1 MVDRSADPWYARTMP
16 RKPLL
21 ATRHSVL
28 KPDGFLTLMVVLTRR
43 TFKWTFYT
51 KHILW
56 AVGIA
61 LAVWTVAVLGS
72 VWGLWA
78 TKKMMSFDDLQRETR
93 EQQEQLKE
101 SLEQADML
109 QKELNNLQALVQD
122 LMQQIDPKQASQ
134 GLTDDTAERGL
145 TKDHGHKVSALQN
158 ELDSI
163 DGSLKKFQ
171 TQMAPVFYR
180 YLHTPSIAPTAG
192 FVSSGYGTRIHPF
205 SRAGGDGD
213 GLLSMH
219 TGIDIANEMGT
230 PVQVTANGE
239 VTFSDWSANYGLTV
253 VVKHTPELETLYA
266 HLQSSYVKPGQK
278 VERGTVIG
286 LMGRTGRATGVHLHY
301 EVRRNGAA
309 TNPKPYLQL
318 QRQWLTG
325 LK

>member
-1 MVDRSADPWYARTMP
+1 MP

-51 KHILW
+51 KHFIW
-56 AVGIA
+56 AVGVA

-78 TKKMMSFDDLQRETR
+78 TKKMMSFDALQRETK
-93 EQQEQLKE
+93 EQQEQLRE

-109 QKELNNLQALVQD
+109 QKELNNLQALMQD
-122 LMQQIDPKQASQ
+122 LMQQIDPKAASQ
-134 GLTDDTAERGL
+134 DLVDGPAAKGM
-145 TKDHGHKVSALQN
+145 KDQGQKVSALQN
-158 ELDSI
+158 ELNSV
-163 DGSLKKFQ
+163 DGNLKKLQ

-192 FVSSGYGTRIHPF
+192 FVSSGFGTRIHPF

-219 TGIDIANEMGT
+219 SGIDIANEMGT
-230 PVQVTANGE
+230 PIQATANGE
-239 VTFSDWSANYGLTV
+239 VTFAEWSANYGLTIII
-253 VVKHTPELETLYA
+253 KHTPELETLYA

-278 VERGTVIG
+278 IERGNVIG

-301 EVRRNGAA
+301 EVRKNGKP
-309 TNPKPYLQL
+309 TNPKPYLTL

>member
-1 MVDRSADPWYARTMP
+1 MP

-21 ATRHSVL
+21 AARHSVL

-51 KHILW
+51 KHFIW

-61 LAVWTVAVLGS
+61 LVLWCGAMIGS
-72 VWGLWA
+72 AYGLWA

-109 QKELNNLQALVQD
+109 QKELSNLQALVQD
-122 LMQQIDPKQASQ
+122 MMGQMDPKATPQ
-134 GLTDDTAERGL
+134 GILDAPAARGAAA
-145 TKDHGHKVSALQN
+145 DQVQKVSSLQS
-158 ELDSI
+158 ELDSA
-163 DGSLKKFQ
+163 DERLKRLQ
-171 TQMAPVFYR
+171 TQMAPVLYR
-180 YLHTPSIAPTAG
+180 YQHTPSIAPTAG
-192 FVSSGYGTRIHPF
+192 YVSSGFGGRIHPF
-205 SRAGGDGD
+205 SRQGGDGD
-213 GLLSMH
+213 GLLSFH

-239 VTFSDWSANYGLTV
+239 VTSVEWMANYGLTV
-253 VVKHTPELETLYA
+253 IVRHTPELETLYA
-266 HLQSSYVKPGQK
+266 HLVAAYPKVGQK
-278 VERGTVIG
+278 VDRGTVIG
-286 LMGRTGRATGVHLHY
+286 QMGRTGRATGVHLHY
-301 EVRRNGAA
+301 EVRKNGQPM
-309 TNPKPYLQL
+309 NPRPYLQL